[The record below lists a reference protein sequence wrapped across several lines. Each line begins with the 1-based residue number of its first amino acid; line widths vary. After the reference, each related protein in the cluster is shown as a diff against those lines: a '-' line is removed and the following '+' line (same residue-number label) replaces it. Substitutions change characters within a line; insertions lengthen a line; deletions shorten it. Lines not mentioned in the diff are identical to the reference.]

1 MCWCDIVRYEYLDEV
16 TSDQMFRAYGKTL
29 EEVLV
34 HSAMAMFGVMYNL
47 EEVEVEDSVNI
58 EAKGASE
65 EQLLYNWLSNLL
77 VEFEVEGVF
86 FSDFSVDS
94 INRIE
99 DEKIQVFGTAR
110 GSRTMPQLQTQIKGV
125 TLHRFSLEKSDVQFI
140 ATVVVDI

>member
-1 MCWCDIVRYEYLDEV
+1 VCWCDILRYEYLDDV

-34 HSAMAMFGVMYNL
+34 HAAMAMFGVMYNL
-47 EEVEVEDSVNI
+47 EEVEVEESVEI
-58 EAKGASE
+58 EANGTSE

-77 VEFEVEGVF
+77 AEFDIEGVF
-86 FSDFSVDS
+86 FADFSVDS

-99 DEKIQVFGTAR
+99 GEKIQVFGTAS
-110 GSRTMPQLQTQIKGV
+110 GSLIMPQLNTYIKGV
-125 TLHRFSLEKSDVQFI
+125 TLHRFSLEKCDNQFI